1 MCLQR
6 VQLRN
11 FHRTGD
17 NLGSKFMTVYDLNSV
32 VCLAEEGAG
41 LKNQSPP
48 VNVDVRHCSLL
59 SHNCNN

>member
-1 MCLQR
+1 
-6 VQLRN
+6 
-11 FHRTGD
+11 
-17 NLGSKFMTVYDLNSV
+17 MTVYDLNSV